1 MPDRADEFRKLAEDC
16 IVLARAVS
24 DPAARAS
31 LLTMAQRWYE
41 LAREPAVDLNAL
53 LQEFNERQM
62 TEPPAEQQ
70 PSKKDEQE

>member
-1 MPDRADEFRKLAEDC
+1 
-16 IVLARAVS
+16 
-24 DPAARAS
+24 
-31 LLTMAQRWYE
+31 MAQRWYE